1 MRCIETLQLMA
12 VKLDSDDD
20 VAAPAGCKNV
30 VTHPPEA
37 TDLEYKII
45 ALSMILQ

>member
-1 MRCIETLQLMA
+1 MA

-20 VAAPAGCKNV
+20 VPAGCKNV

-45 ALSMILQ
+45 TLSMILQ